1 LTHACT
7 TFAGVPFSYERLA
20 ASPALGRL
28 SGSALR
34 RFLQAGGALAPE
46 IIRTTMT
53 RVPQAAF
60 YVMYG
65 QTEATSRISTFEA
78 HERPEKMGRAG
89 RPLDNLEILITGSSG
104 EVLGPGEAGEIVVCG
119 PSVTHGYWGDAQA
132 TAERFSGGKLRTG
145 DIGRLD
151 RDGFVWIEGRV

>member
-1 LTHACT
+1 NTEAIVRSQALSPQDRALLHLPLHYCYGASVLHSHLWAGGSVVFDRRSLFIDRLIEAMLTHTCT

-20 ASPALGRL
+20 SSSALDRL
-28 SGSALR
+28 SGSSLR

-46 IIRTTMT
+46 IIRATMT

-78 HERPEKMGRAG
+78 RAWPDKIGSAG
-89 RPLDNLEILITGSSG
+89 RP
-104 EVLGPGEAGEIVVCG
+104 
-119 PSVTHGYWGDAQA
+119 
-132 TAERFSGGKLRTG
+132 
-145 DIGRLD
+145 
-151 RDGFVWIEGRV
+151 